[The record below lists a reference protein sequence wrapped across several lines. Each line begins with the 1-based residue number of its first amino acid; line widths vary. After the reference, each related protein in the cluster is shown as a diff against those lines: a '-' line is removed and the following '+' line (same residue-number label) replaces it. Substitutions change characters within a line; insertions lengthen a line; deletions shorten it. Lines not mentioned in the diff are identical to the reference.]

1 VDINSFGVAM
11 SRTGNSENQSAVKRA
26 ENDIQTR
33 NDFSSEQPL
42 QCNEKTATEHNGR
55 NDIETSNPDDAVISE
70 KETSKPAG
78 ADSVQADTDQSE
90 KEQSDDSGPANPLKK
105 TATSASDK
113 PYSVF
118 TPWQKRFIILA
129 SSVGTFISPLTTNIY
144 FPALNTIASDLHV
157 SISQINLT
165 ITTYMVC
172 ASSFHPSAMH
182 VSPYTD
188 GYPRSSKA
196 WHLRSLVASPTVPED
211 GRHTSS
217 ASSST
222 SARTSA

>member
-1 VDINSFGVAM
+1 M
-11 SRTGNSENQSAVKRA
+11 SRAGNSENQSVVKRA

-42 QCNEKTATEHNGR
+42 QCNEKTVTELNSR
-55 NDIETSNPDDAVISE
+55 NDIETSKPDDAVISE

-78 ADSVQADTDQSE
+78 ADSVQVDTDQSE

-118 TPWQKRFIILA
+118 TLWQKRFIILA
-129 SSVGTFISPLTTNIY
+129 SSVGTFISPLTSNIY

-165 ITTYMVC
+165 ITTYMVRV
-172 ASSFHPSAMH
+172 SSFIPAPCMYHPVLMNIPDLPGPGTYVH
-182 VSPYTD
+182 
-188 GYPRSSKA
+188 
-196 WHLRSLVASPTVPED
+196 WWLL
-211 GRHTSS
+211 
-217 ASSST
+217 
-222 SARTSA
+222 